1 MRLQSL
7 IAAVLL
13 CAAPIFAAP
22 AFAHQGVHIENPYAR
37 TSGGI
42 GGTGGIFLEIMNHA
56 DTDDRL
62 IGVASDVAERVEMH
76 TSTASE
82 GGVMSMSAVPEGFPV
97 AALQSHALKRGGDH
111 IMLMGLHQKLKN
123 GDVIHLTLTFEKA
136 GEVKVDVPVDNARKP
151 DAATAP
157 MADMPGMAHG
167 TMEAPAN

>member
-1 MRLQSL
+1 MRIQAL

-13 CAAPIFAAP
+13 CAAP

-42 GGTGGIFLEIMNHA
+42 GGTGGIFLEITNHA
-56 DTDDRL
+56 DVDDRL
-62 IGVASDVAERVEMH
+62 IGVASDIADRVEMH
-76 TSTASE
+76 TSTASA

-97 AALQSHALKRGGDH
+97 PALQSHALKRGGDH

-123 GDVIHLTLTFEKA
+123 GDVIQLTLTFEKA

-151 DAATAP
+151 DAAP
-157 MADMPGMAHG
+157 MEDMPGMDHSKMG
-167 TMEAPAN
+167 HDSMEPAPAN

>member
-1 MRLQSL
+1 MRLQAL

-13 CAAPIFAAP
+13 FAAPIFAAP

-42 GGTGGIFLEIMNHA
+42 GGTGGIFLEITNHA
-56 DTDDRL
+56 DVDDRL
-62 IGVASDVAERVEMH
+62 IGVASDIAERVEMH

-82 GGVMSMSAVPEGFPV
+82 GGVMSMDAVPEGFPV

-151 DAATAP
+151 SAAAAQTG
-157 MADMPGMAHG
+157 DMEGMDHS
-167 TMEAPAN
+167 TMQAPAN